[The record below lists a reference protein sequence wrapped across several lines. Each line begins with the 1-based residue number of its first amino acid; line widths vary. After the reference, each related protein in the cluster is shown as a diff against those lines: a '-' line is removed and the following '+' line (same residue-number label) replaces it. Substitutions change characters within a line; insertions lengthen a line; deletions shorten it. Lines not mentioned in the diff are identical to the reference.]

1 VSELLPDTDRLGTDL
16 TTLAGWVDTDL
27 PGWSRVAFTEVDT
40 DGRHWVAARM
50 REAGLQTRIDA
61 VGNVIGV
68 LPGTSPSAPAIVTGS
83 HTDTVPGG
91 GRFDGIVGVLGAIE
105 MVRLFR
111 ENGIRLTHEL
121 RVVDFA
127 NEEGNPQGIK
137 LVGSRAIAG
146 DLTATDLA
154 ATDAAGTSLGDLLTG
169 AGFSPERVDTCRWDA
184 GEVAAFLELHIE
196 QGPVLEQQGASL
208 GVVTR
213 ICGISNFVV
222 DVVGRRDHGGTT
234 PMNVRRDAMCSAAG
248 TILAVER
255 LAAAGADSVGTVGQL
270 TTSPELTNV
279 VAEQARL
286 TAEFRSSHA
295 ERLAELRD
303 QLTAELAS
311 NDATWHTESSI
322 SWGQLDPPTVMD
334 EAVSRH
340 LVDAARAAG
349 LEALRI
355 YSGASHDT
363 AQMARLAPTGM
374 IFVPS
379 AGGRSHCPEEWTD
392 LPHIRDG
399 VAVLARAVLSLD
411 AALVA

>member
-1 VSELLPDTDRLGTDL
+1 
-16 TTLAGWVDTDL
+16 
-27 PGWSRVAFTEVDT
+27 
-40 DGRHWVAARM
+40 
-50 REAGLQTRIDA
+50 
-61 VGNVIGV
+61 
-68 LPGTSPSAPAIVTGS
+68 
-83 HTDTVPGG
+83 
-91 GRFDGIVGVLGAIE
+91 
-105 MVRLFR
+105 
-111 ENGIRLTHEL
+111 
-121 RVVDFA
+121 
-127 NEEGNPQGIK
+127 
-137 LVGSRAIAG
+137 
-146 DLTATDLA
+146 
-154 ATDAAGTSLGDLLTG
+154 
-169 AGFSPERVDTCRWDA
+169 
-184 GEVAAFLELHIE
+184 
-196 QGPVLEQQGASL
+196 VLEQQGASL

-255 LAAAGADSVGTVGQL
+255 LAAGADSVGTVGQL

-286 TAEFRSSHA
+286 TAEFRSPHA

-303 QLTAELAS
+303 QLTAEVAS

-349 LEALRI
+349 HEALRI

-374 IFVPS
+374 IFIPS

-399 VAVLARAVLSLD
+399 VAVQARAVLSLD
-411 AALVA
+411 AGLAA